1 MDPVSAVSF
10 AATILTF
17 VDFSWNLVKG
27 SYQVYQ
33 SATNTTT
40 DEARLSTILAD
51 LEKVT
56 DTLQYNITGNS
67 PHLEDLRQLAAGCA
81 EVSRELS
88 SILEK
93 LKRKEG
99 NKVWRSLEVTWRHM
113 RKEKEVAAIEQRL
126 NTYRLQLLLR
136 LNLIFRQEIIPVS
149 HPS

>member
-10 AATILTF
+10 AATILTL
-17 VDFSWNLVKG
+17 VDFSWTLVKG
-27 SYQVYQ
+27 SYQVYK

-40 DEARLSTILAD
+40 DDARLSIILAD
-51 LEKVT
+51 LENVT
-56 DTLQYNITGNS
+56 DNLQYNITGNS

-81 EVSRELS
+81 EVSQELS

-99 NKVWRSLEVTWRHM
+99 NKVWRSLEATWRHM
-113 RKEKEVAAIEQRL
+113 RKEKEVAAIEERL

-136 LNLIFRQEIIPVS
+136 LNLIFR
-149 HPS
+149 

>member
-10 AATILTF
+10 AATILTL
-17 VDFSWNLVKG
+17 VDFSWTLVKG
-27 SYQVYQ
+27 SYQVYK

-40 DEARLSTILAD
+40 DDARLSIILAD
-51 LEKVT
+51 LENVT
-56 DTLQYNITGNS
+56 DNLQYNITGNS

-99 NKVWRSLEVTWRHM
+99 NKVWRSLEATWRHM
-113 RKEKEVAAIEQRL
+113 RKEKEVAAIEERL

-136 LNLIFRQEIIPVS
+136 LNLIFR
-149 HPS
+149 

>member
-33 SATNTTT
+33 SATGTAT
-40 DEARLSTILAD
+40 DDSRLGTILAD
-51 LEKVT
+51 LEKAT
-56 DTLQYNITGNS
+56 DTLQYNVTGNS

-81 EVSRELS
+81 DVSRELS

-99 NKVWRSLEVTWRHM
+99 NKAWRSLEATWRHM

-136 LNLIFRQEIIPVS
+136 LNLIFR
-149 HPS
+149 